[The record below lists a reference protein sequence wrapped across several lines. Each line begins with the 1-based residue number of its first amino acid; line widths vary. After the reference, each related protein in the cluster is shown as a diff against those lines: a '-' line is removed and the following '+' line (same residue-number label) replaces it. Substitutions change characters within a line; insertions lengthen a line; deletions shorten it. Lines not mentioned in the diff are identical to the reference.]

1 MKAQHKRQLINL
13 RRRII
18 RVFSIRAT
26 RLWIVGI
33 CALALCSVSLVAT
46 TQSTPDEETTRKLW
60 DTAFSTTRRK
70 PARSGRN
77 TARRGNYRV
86 ATPRI
91 SPAGVSGD
99 SVVGVT
105 VWRLRPSRDADDGE
119 RMIVHE
125 GSAAATW
132 IPERVTANAG
142 LFEGDRVRLSI
153 EAARAGYLYVIDRE
167 QYADGTLGEPYLIF
181 PTTRTLGGDNQVKAG
196 RLVDIPAQ
204 EDSPPFFT
212 LKRSRADQVGELLSV
227 IVTPVPLDELEIG
240 AQAQKL
246 SAERVARWEKSW
258 GEQTGRL
265 ELSDGAG
272 KLWTKEEKEAGAR
285 AGRLLKAAAPNPQT
299 LYYRPGLKS
308 DEPLLIKVQLQYRR
322 RRMPTTPR
330 R

>member
-1 MKAQHKRQLINL
+1 MNAQHKRQLINP
-13 RRRII
+13 RRRITP
-18 RVFSIRAT
+18 VFPIRAK
-26 RLWIVGI
+26 RLSVVGL
-33 CALALCSVSLVAT
+33 CALALCSVCLIAT
-46 TQSTPDEETTRKLW
+46 TQNTQDEETTRKLW

-70 PARSGRN
+70 PTRSGRHA
-77 TARRGNYRV
+77 ARRGNYRV

-91 SPAGVSGD
+91 SPTGVSGE

-105 VWRLRPSRDADDGE
+105 VWRLRPSREADVGE

-125 GSAAATW
+125 GSDAATW

-153 EAARAGYLYVIDRE
+153 EAARTGYLYVIDRE

-212 LKRSRADQVGELLSV
+212 LKRSRADQVGEMLSV
-227 IVTPVPLDELEIG
+227 IVSPAPLDELQVG

-246 SAERVARWEKSW
+246 SVERVAQWEKSW

-272 KLWTKEEKEAGAR
+272 KLWTREEKEAGAN
-285 AGRLLKAAAPNPQT
+285 AGRLLKAAAPDPQT
-299 LYYRPGLKS
+299 LYYRPGVKS
-308 DEPLLIKVQLQYRR
+308 GEPLLIKVQLQYRR
-322 RRMPTTPR
+322 RKMPTNPR